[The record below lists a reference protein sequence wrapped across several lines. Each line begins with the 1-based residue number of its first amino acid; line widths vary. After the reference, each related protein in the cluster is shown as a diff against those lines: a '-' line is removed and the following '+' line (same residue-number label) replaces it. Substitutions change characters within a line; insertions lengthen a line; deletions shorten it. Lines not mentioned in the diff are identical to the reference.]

1 MQIRARKKKKVS
13 RSIGGNVAMFL
24 FLLLFGLFM
33 VLPLVYTAINAF
45 KPINELYLYP
55 PRFFVRQP
63 TTENFTVMFKL
74 ISSMRVPF
82 ERYLFNSILIAGV
95 GTVLY
100 VIVSALA
107 AYPLAKHDFKVKGL
121 IVNIVVWAML
131 FRTEVIS
138 IPQYIIISKAG
149 LLNNYLS
156 MILPALAG
164 SMGVFLMR
172 QFMVSFIP
180 DSLIEAAKI
189 DGAGEYRVFARIVMP
204 MVKPAWLTLAIFS
217 FQSMWNTTGVQYIYD
232 EPMKVLPV
240 ALQQISTA
248 GLSRAGAASAI
259 SLFLIIPPVILFL
272 ICQRSVM
279 ETMSTSGIK

>member
-1 MQIRARKKKKVS
+1 
-13 RSIGGNVAMFL
+13 
-24 FLLLFGLFM
+24 M